1 MPIQEGCNKA
11 ADYYNNFFDG
21 PMRMFRMTKWCDPFY
36 PYYDVNT
43 VKDYR
48 TLENQQDPGQ
58 VSIRQNVN
66 SRHVR
71 IENNSKK
78 DVLIGIN
85 LYRLFDYRPKP
96 QFLLR
101 GGEVR
106 DLAIAMPGER
116 IQYMWTYDPA
126 SMRTIGDP
134 HPLRWNINTF
144 VINEG
149 QNRFWVMDF
158 YHKGYRGQI

>member
-1 MPIQEGCNKA
+1 MGDCYLQ
-11 ADYYNNFFDG
+11 DYYNDHFPDG
-21 PMRMFRMTKWCDPFY
+21 LRMFRRSKACDPPY
-36 PYYDVNT
+36 PYFDFNT

-58 VSIRQNVN
+58 VSIRQNV
-66 SRHVR
+66 STRHVR
-71 IENNSKK
+71 VENNSKK
-78 DVLIGIN
+78 DILIGIN
-85 LYRLFDYRPKP
+85 IHQDFLFRPKP

-106 DLAIAMPGER
+106 DLAINIPGER
-116 IQYMWTYDPA
+116 QQFLWSYSPITGKVL
-126 SMRTIGDP
+126 GDP
-134 HPLRWNINTF
+134 HPMRWNINTF

-149 QNRFWVMDF
+149 SNRFSVMDF

>member
-1 MPIQEGCNKA
+1 MQNCEKQEYFNTFYSPGLKMFQPSCACN
-11 ADYYNNFFDG
+11 
-21 PMRMFRMTKWCDPFY
+21 PPY
-36 PYYDVNT
+36 PYLDMNI

-66 SRHVR
+66 TRHVR
-71 IENNSKK
+71 LENNSKK
-78 DVLIGIN
+78 SYLIGIN
-85 LYRLFDYRPKP
+85 LYNYFPYRPKP

-106 DLAIAMPGER
+106 DLAVNMPGQKM
-116 IQYMWTYDPA
+116 QYIWTYDPVTN
-126 SMRTIGDP
+126 RVTGDP
-134 HPLRWNINTF
+134 HTMRQNINTY
-144 VINEG
+144 VLNEG
-149 QNRFWVMDF
+149 ENRTWIHDF